1 MEQLQERTGLLY
13 FFCVMSPEYRNLNG
27 TCRYRSVMTP
37 EIIQFLFL
45 SLLHCIPHE
54 LQSAASTRSNEGQKN
69 EIIHSALD
77 GRPVAASKCTLW
89 EGTRIE
95 FATAG
100 YSGCSMVTGCSLW
113 FTAPFHALHIR
124 GLDKCTWIYSCSGD
138 CVCPSDCWERNSLK
152 RSTGEILDCLSD
164 CLPVSPAAVSAG

>member
-1 MEQLQERTGLLY
+1 
-13 FFCVMSPEYRNLNG
+13 MSPEYRNLNG

-37 EIIQFLFL
+37 EIILFLFL

-54 LQSAASTRSNEGQKN
+54 LQSSESTRSNEGRKN
-69 EIIHSALD
+69 EIIHSPLD

-100 YSGCSMVTGCSLW
+100 YSGCSGCSLW
-113 FTAPFHALHIR
+113 FTAPFHALHIHMAWTNALGFTAVLGIVWLLR
-124 GLDKCTWIYSCSGD
+124 KEFIETVNRRDIGLSVWL
-138 CVCPSDCWERNSLK
+138 PA
-152 RSTGEILDCLSD
+152 
-164 CLPVSPAAVSAG
+164 CLPSSSKCWLSHCTVKWLIEHTIYNT